1 MKFNPHLSNI
11 IGQDIYVTTRGVI
24 YMQFKGNQYQIGN
37 TTSSSI
43 ADLKNEAEKYIYGLS
58 PCQVVKNYVQY

>member
-37 TTSSSI
+37 TTTSSI
-43 ADLKNEAEKYIYGLS
+43 ADLKNEAEKY
-58 PCQVVKNYVQY
+58 V